1 MEPGRSGYKMVS
13 LHPEARNDEFKSC
26 ASYFSFALFKARYGY
41 RMVLQKV
48 PWHTVSGYG
57 AHIKAT
63 PTQLIIQRKGEVQ
76 NLPLR
81 SVHHLVIAGGH
92 TIHTAAIAN
101 LLKAG
106 GSISFLDT
114 DSTPVGFLHPPLR
127 HPDEEIK
134 AVQKLAPAH
143 RYALAIA
150 QGAIRE
156 RIVRL
161 GRLGEAPGTEVL
173 YRGELEFLHTSLAE
187 LEFLVKL
194 DEIRRL
200 FSLTTDMYY
209 EILSRTLP
217 PELGFRRRTRRPHQD
232 PVNAMLSFGYAM
244 LFSQC
249 MRAVCGANLDPDLGM
264 LHEGKGSLVHD
275 LIEPLKPE
283 MVDDAVFGLARQGL
297 RDGDFEHGDRRCHL
311 SEGLV
316 ERLLSRL
323 YVSVRGD
330 HIDGTV
336 ARFRE
341 ALLENRPFMVPVQSR
356 SQ

>member
-1 MEPGRSGYKMVS
+1 MV
-13 LHPEARNDEFKSC
+13 F
-26 ASYFSFALFKARYGY
+26 
-41 RMVLQKV
+41 QKV

-92 TIHTAAIAN
+92 TIHTAAIAH
-101 LLKAG
+101 LMRAG
-106 GSISFLDT
+106 GSITFLDV
-114 DSTPVGFLHPPLR
+114 DSNPVGFLHPPLR

-150 QGAIRE
+150 DGAIRE
-156 RIVRL
+156 RMLRL
-161 GRLGEAPGTEVL
+161 ERLGEGSGWEIL
-173 YRGELEFLHTSLAE
+173 YKGELEFLHASLGE

-200 FSLTTDMYY
+200 FSLSTDMYY

-264 LHEGKGSLVHD
+264 LHEGTGSLVYD
-275 LIEPLKPE
+275 LIEPLKPG
-283 MVDDAVFGLARQGL
+283 MVDDAIFELTRRGLNE
-297 RDGDFEHGDRRCHL
+297 GDFEHGDRRCHL

-323 YVSVRGD
+323 YVSVKGED
-330 HIDGTV
+330 IDDMV

-341 ALLENRPFMVPVQSR
+341 ALTGNRPFLITPTNRLQ
-356 SQ
+356 